1 MPEQEFDFIV
11 VGGGSAG
18 CALAARLSENS
29 GFRVALIE
37 AGRRKG
43 GLNVDVPGLLSK
55 IVPPNPMNWNYWTE
69 PQKQLNDRKLYW
81 PRGKVMGGSS
91 AINGMVYIRGHA
103 RDYDE
108 WAQMGCT
115 GWSYDDVLPYFKKSE
130 GTDRPDDAY
139 HEGDG
144 PLKVSQRTS
153 VNPLNEAF
161 LDAGSEAGLPFTD
174 DFNGETQEGVGWYD
188 QTIHRG
194 RRQSTARTYLTE
206 AQHRPNLTIIAATQV
221 QRVILDGKQVTGVE
235 VHRKGT
241 VSIIRAAKEVILS
254 GGAINSPQ
262 LLQLSGIGHPDDIQ
276 AVGLPVLHE
285 LVGVGRNMQD
295 HLDILVSAYL
305 KQPVSLVRYQA
316 PHRGVLELI
325 KWFLKKPGVLSDIVL
340 PVGAFLKTD
349 QALERPDI
357 QLHILLGMAD
367 EPHGFSDAYEHG
379 FGIHI
384 CQLRP
389 RSTGTISL
397 ASADPLAP
405 AKIDPNYLADP
416 EDTRVLREGIKIARR
431 MMRQPAFSE
440 FIDREREPF
449 AGVDLD
455 DDEAVNAVI
464 RAKGETIYHPVGT
477 CSMGPIDNAS
487 SVVDPE
493 LKVVGLT
500 GMRVADASV
509 IPRLVG
515 GNTNAPTIMI
525 AEKCA
530 DLIKDQYAAS

>member
-1 MPEQEFDFIV
+1 MPAQEFDFIV

-29 GFRVALIE
+29 GFRVALVE
-37 AGRRKG
+37 AGRKSG

-55 IVPPNPMNWNYWTE
+55 VVPPNPMNWNYWTE
-69 PQKQLNDRKLYW
+69 PQKQLNGRKLYW

-91 AINGMVYIRGHA
+91 AINGMIYIRGHA

-108 WAQMGCT
+108 WAQMGCS

-130 GTDRPDDAY
+130 GTDRPDNAY
-139 HEGDG
+139 HKGDG

-161 LDAGSEAGLPFTD
+161 LEAGNEAGLPYTE
-174 DFNGETQEGVGWYD
+174 DFNGETQEGLGWFD
-188 QTIHRG
+188 QTIRGG
-194 RRQSTARTYLTE
+194 RRQSTAKTYLAE
-206 AQHRPNLTIIAATQV
+206 AEHRPNLKIIADTQV
-221 QRVILDGKQVTGVE
+221 QRVILEGKQVTGVE
-235 VHRKGT
+235 VNRKGKI
-241 VSIIRAAKEVILS
+241 SILHAAREVILS

-285 LVGVGRNMQD
+285 LPGVGRNMQD
-295 HLDILVSAYL
+295 HLDILVAAYL

-316 PHRGVLELI
+316 PHRGVMELV

-349 QALERPDI
+349 PALERPDI

-367 EPHGFSDAYEHG
+367 EPHGFAKAHEHG

-397 ASADPLAP
+397 ASADPLAA

-431 MMRQPAFSE
+431 MMRQPAFAD

-449 AGVDLD
+449 AGTDLD
-455 DDEAVNAVI
+455 DDDAVNAI
-464 RAKGETIYHPVGT
+464 ISAKGETIYHPVGT
-477 CSMGPIDNAS
+477 CSMGPSNNAS

-493 LKVVGLT
+493 LKVVGMT
-500 GMRVADASV
+500 GLRVADASV
-509 IPRLVG
+509 MPRLIG

-530 DLIKDQYAAS
+530 DLIKKHHAAV